1 MSPAFT
7 IFIQRKAMNT
17 PEAADAWEYAL
28 DLLLL
33 IRLSKPSR
41 AFGGE
46 ARGHCTPGEFAAF
59 GDRLARLA
67 RERAVNLHIVE
78 KYSKSTIAVCWRDAT
93 SGCYAEQLWR
103 AVIARTGSTCALSG
117 LQIRPGDA
125 VFRPWG
131 RGYKPANSDSMI
143 LATAVE
149 VIGAE

>member
-1 MSPAFT
+1 MP
-7 IFIQRKAMNT
+7 M
-17 PEAADAWEYAL
+17 PETADAWKYAL

-33 IRLSKPSR
+33 MRLSTSSR
-41 AFGGE
+41 AVGGE
-46 ARGHCTPGEFAAF
+46 VRGYHRPGKSGAF
-59 GDRLARLA
+59 GNRRTRLT
-67 RERAVNLHIVE
+67 REQAVNLHIVE

-117 LQIRPGDA
+117 LQIRRGDA
-125 VFRPWG
+125 VFQPWG

-149 VIGAE
+149 ETVRNEERDLFT